1 MAKDYYEI
9 LGVSRDASQ
18 EEIKKAYRRLAHKY
32 HPDKE
37 GGDEQKFKEIN
48 EAYQVL
54 SDPEKRRQY
63 DQFGQAFAGAGGASW
78 QDFARAYGQGGF
90 DFARGFGGGAGF
102 DFSDLGDLED
112 LFTNIFSSGFST
124 ARSSRR
130 RRRGEDIEVELTID
144 FMEAVKG
151 TKREIELYKY
161 VSCDVCGGKGA
172 AAGSKIVSCSRC
184 GGSGQVESVQ
194 RSFFGMMRSVR
205 VCPTCQGE
213 GKVFTEKCGSCGGTG
228 RKREKVK
235 VAVDIPAGVDTG
247 TTLKLAGQGNAGGAG
262 QPAGDLY
269 VHINVRPS
277 PRFKREGDDI
287 ISELNISFSQAALGD
302 KVEIE
307 TIDGPVNLKI
317 PAGVQSGQLLKLS
330 GKGVPHLNRR
340 GRGNHLVRVKI
351 VTPKSLNRKQKQALE
366 ELRKLGL

>member
-54 SDPEKRRQY
+54 SNAEKRRQY
-63 DQFGQAFAGAGGASW
+63 DQFGQAFTGAGGDSW

-90 DFARGFGGGAGF
+90 DFARGFSGGSF
-102 DFSDLGDLED
+102 DFGDLGDLED
-112 LFTNIFSSGFST
+112 LFANIFGGGFST
-124 ARSSRR
+124 ARSTRR
-130 RRRGEDIEVELTID
+130 RRQGEDIEIELTID

-161 VSCDVCGGKGA
+161 VSCDVCSSKGSA
-172 AAGSKIVSCSRC
+172 PGSKIITCSRC

-194 RSFFGMMRSVR
+194 RSFFGMMRSVQ
-205 VCPTCQGE
+205 VCPVCQGE
-213 GKVFTEKCGSCGGTG
+213 GKVFTEKCRSCGGAG
-228 RKREKVK
+228 RKREKIKLEVN
-235 VAVDIPAGVDTG
+235 IPAGVETG
-247 TTLKLAGQGNAGGAG
+247 TTLKLSGQGHAGNLG
-262 QPAGDLY
+262 QRPGDLY

-277 PRFKREGDDI
+277 PKFKREGDNI

-302 KVEIE
+302 KVEIK

-340 GRGNHLVRVKI
+340 GRGDHLVKIKI
-351 VTPKSLNRKQKQALE
+351 VTPKSLNRRQKQLLE
-366 ELRKLGL
+366 QLRDVGL